1 MLVTNDEEVAEKARH
16 LSTFG
21 MKSAWEREK
30 KVGFSVPEFVDVG
43 FNYKMSDIT
52 AAIGVAQLRRLDR
65 IIDRKRTLA
74 RYWDARLDEI
84 EGIKKPY
91 VDPDTISIYQ
101 SYVALLEPILDR
113 NKMIQDLLS
122 RGIQTQIG
130 TYALHMQPVYHASQ
144 TCPCSQ
150 DVFYRAISLPMYF
163 TLKETV
169 IDEVAEAIQHTIGG
183 CK

>member
-1 MLVTNDEEVAEKARH
+1 MLVTNDDEVAKKARY

-30 KVGFSVPEFVDVG
+30 KGKFSVPEFVDVG
-43 FNYKMSDIT
+43 YNYKMSDIT

-65 IIDRKRTLA
+65 IIERKRKLA
-74 RYWDARLDEI
+74 QYWDARLDEL

-91 VDPDTISIYQ
+91 VDPDTIPIYQ
-101 SYVALLEPILDR
+101 SYVALIDPQLDR

-122 RGIQTQIG
+122 KGIQTQIG
-130 TYALHMQPVYHASQ
+130 TYASHMQPVYLAPQ
-144 TCPCSQ
+144 TCPCSK
-150 DVFYRAISLPMYF
+150 DVFHRAISLPMYF
-163 TLKETV
+163 TLQEAV
-169 IDEVAEAIQHTIGG
+169 IDEVADAIQHILGE